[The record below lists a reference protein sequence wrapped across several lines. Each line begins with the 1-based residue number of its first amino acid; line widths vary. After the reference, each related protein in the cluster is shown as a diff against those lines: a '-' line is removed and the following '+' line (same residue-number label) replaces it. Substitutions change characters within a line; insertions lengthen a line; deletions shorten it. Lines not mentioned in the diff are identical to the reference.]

1 MPIGLCAPLGPGAR
15 GPAPVG
21 VIRRRRFPP
30 ATHSAEAALP
40 TSIRHRPHLGTE
52 KSTSAAN
59 QLLNLQPHP
68 PTCYRKYITRP
79 KFNEFADFR
88 IASIAHLHRPS
99 VAATPHH
106 IRTND
111 AYFSPPRTPPQRC
124 CQRPH
129 LVLRFFSATHCRAEG
144 SIPFYLPFSL
154 APASV
159 KIKFIH
165 SFILQSD
172 AHRLSPRGRALDF
185 PTAPVRRVR
194 FLNQRRLDKPSLSA
208 VGQRILPTLAS
219 GALRLISC

>member
-1 MPIGLCAPLGPGAR
+1 MCPSGAR
-15 GPAPVG
+15 GTRASTCGCDPPTEVPTGYPQRGSRAAHLNPSPTTPGNRKIYLSSEPVTQPSTSSSDLLQKIYYAAQIQR
-21 VIRRRRFPP
+21 IRRLSHPSP
-30 ATHSAEAALP
+30 TSTGQALP
-40 TSIRHRPHLGTE
+40 HHHT
-52 KSTSAAN
+52 TSA
-59 QLLNLQPHP
+59 
-68 PTCYRKYITRP
+68 PTTPTSRP
-79 KFNEFADFR
+79 
-88 IASIAHLHRPS
+88 L
-99 VAATPHH
+99 AA
-106 IRTND
+106 
-111 AYFSPPRTPPQRC
+111 PQRC

-208 VGQRILPTLAS
+208 VGQGILPTLAS

>member
-88 IASIAHLHRPS
+88 IHRPPPQ
-99 VAATPHH
+99 AKRCRITTPHPH
-106 IRTND
+106 QRRLLL
-111 AYFSPPRTPPQRC
+111 APSQPPQRC

-208 VGQRILPTLAS
+208 VGQGILPTLAS

>member
-1 MPIGLCAPLGPGAR
+1 MCPSGAR
-15 GPAPVG
+15 GTRASTCGCDPPTEVPTGYPQRGSRAAHLNPSPTTPG
-21 VIRRRRFPP
+21 NRKIHLSSEPLTQPSTSSSDLLQKIYYAAQIQRIRRLSHR
-30 ATHSAEAALP
+30 
-40 TSIRHRPHLGTE
+40 IHRPPPQAKRCRNT
-52 KSTSAAN
+52 T
-59 QLLNLQPHP
+59 PHP
-68 PTCYRKYITRP
+68 HQRRLLL
-79 KFNEFADFR
+79 A
-88 IASIAHLHRPS
+88 PS
-99 VAATPHH
+99 P
-106 IRTND
+106 
-111 AYFSPPRTPPQRC
+111 PPQRC